1 MILRNMYIKTKL
13 FMSAGVDKDRL
24 NTRILQTIILLSML
38 YYGQAIHQVRYVYKY
53 IFHFIFIKT
62 K

>member
-24 NTRILQTIILLSML
+24 NTRILQTIILLLL

-53 IFHFIFIKT
+53 IFHFISIKT